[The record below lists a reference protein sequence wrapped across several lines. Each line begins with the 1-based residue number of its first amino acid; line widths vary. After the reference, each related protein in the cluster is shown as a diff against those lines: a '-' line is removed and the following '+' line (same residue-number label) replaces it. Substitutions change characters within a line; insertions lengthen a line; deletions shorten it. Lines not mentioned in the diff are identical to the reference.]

1 MASTIGIR
9 TVTLAAGTPVSVV
22 ASGNRLR
29 AIINI
34 GTGLATLGTTSGVVA
49 GNGIPLS
56 AAAVAGDQGG
66 GFTFDDLPSLQGDL
80 YAVSATGTT
89 LAVMEG

>member
-34 GTGLATLGTTSGVVA
+34 GTNPATLGTTSAVAAGV
-49 GNGIPLS
+49 GIPL
-56 AAAVAGDQGG
+56 AAAPIAGGQGG
-66 GFTFDDLPSLQGDL
+66 GFSFDDLPTLQGDL
-80 YAVSATGTT
+80 YAVSTLGTT